1 MTRGA
6 TDLMTQACTE
16 FSKEIRH
23 RCRTMVSPR
32 AAALAT
38 ARTRRTTGAAAK
50 SRMER

>member
-1 MTRGA
+1 MYRS
-6 TDLMTQACTE
+6 TDLMTQVCTE

-38 ARTRRTTGAAAK
+38 ARPRKTTGAAAK
-50 SRMER
+50 SRAQG